1 MKELTLDS
9 PFSKE
14 MFEEVDM
21 RCPDG
26 DKQIALHTNLGSFTV
41 LVRLTGYGWVD
52 IETGYRDPN
61 GEFWL
66 ASGNQDVTKSTAK
79 TIGEAIEQVKERANT
94 CTGGTTQ

>member
-14 MFEEVDM
+14 MFEVVDM

-41 LVRLTGYGWVD
+41 LVRLTGSGWVVSN
-52 IETGYRDPN
+52 ILCFKVHAYTLQALP
-61 GEFWL
+61 
-66 ASGNQDVTKSTAK
+66 S
-79 TIGEAIEQVKERANT
+79 I
-94 CTGGTTQ
+94 